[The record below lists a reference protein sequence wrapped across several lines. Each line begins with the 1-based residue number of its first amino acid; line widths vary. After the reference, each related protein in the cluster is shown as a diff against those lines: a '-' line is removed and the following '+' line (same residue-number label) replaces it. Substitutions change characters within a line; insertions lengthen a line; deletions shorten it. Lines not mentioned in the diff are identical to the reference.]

1 MSAEIVAGLCFAVGF
16 ISVAAMT
23 ILNVLLVGETNEDLE
38 PFSDW
43 VIFNWAS
50 LPFRPETLSPEGLRY
65 RKWYLR
71 FLFVLVA
78 AILVTLTT
86 ALFSTS

>member
-23 ILNVLLVGETNEDLE
+23 ILNVLLVGETNEDLR

-43 VIFNWAS
+43 VIFSWGT
-50 LPFRPETLSPEGLRY
+50 LPFRPEALSPQGLWY

-71 FLFVLVA
+71 FLVAFVA
-78 AILVTLTT
+78 SILLLLT
-86 ALFSTS
+86 ASVFGAS

>member
-50 LPFRPETLSPEGLRY
+50 LPFRPETPSPEGLRY